1 MDISASDITMAE
13 LFKTLASNG
22 PSTVYSIAND
32 KHIPQ
37 PTVHR
42 IFKNLEKSQIIQVY
56 KEDKVHGRR
65 RIFYGPTVNG
75 ILGMYCLFDNIQ
87 KENLD
92 LELIFDVWLKEEKFF
107 KELALFFSPKK
118 LENAPASSKK
128 IFKKF
133 VKSQAKALKEFEKYI
148 EEYGD
153 IPFDY
158 KIQMGATLL
167 RGKNPD
173 KFDRDS
179 RELIAEMPG
188 LATVLKANQKIQ
200 NSTLEKLGIKNS

>member
-1 MDISASDITMAE
+1 
-13 LFKTLASNG
+13 
-22 PSTVYSIAND
+22 
-32 KHIPQ
+32 
-37 PTVHR
+37 
-42 IFKNLEKSQIIQVY
+42 
-56 KEDKVHGRR
+56 
-65 RIFYGPTVNG
+65 
-75 ILGMYCLFDNIQ
+75 MYCLFDNIQ

-107 KELALFFSPKK
+107 EQLAQMFDANK
-118 LENAPASSKK
+118 LQNAPASSKK

-167 RGKNPD
+167 RGKNPE

-188 LATVLKANQKIQ
+188 LAAILKNNQEMQ
-200 NSTLEKLGIKNS
+200 NLALQNLGV

>member
-1 MDISASDITMAE
+1 MDISASDITTAK
-13 LFKTLASNG
+13 LFKTLVSNG
-22 PSTVYSIAND
+22 PSTVYSIANQED
-32 KHIPQ
+32 IPQ

-42 IFKNLEKSQIIQVY
+42 IFKNLEKSGMIQVY
-56 KEDKVHGRR
+56 EEDKAHGRR

-75 ILGMYCLFDNIQ
+75 VLGMYLLFDNIP

-107 KELALFFSPKK
+107 NELVPLFSANK
-118 LENAPASSKK
+118 LQNAPVSSKK

-133 VKSQAKALKEFEKYI
+133 LKSQAKALREFEKYI
-148 EEYGD
+148 DENGD

-158 KIQMGATLL
+158 KVQMGATLL
-167 RGKNPD
+167 RGKNSE

-188 LATVLKANQKIQ
+188 LAAILKNNQEMQ
-200 NSTLEKLGIKNS
+200 NLALQNLGV

>member
-1 MDISASDITMAE
+1 MSMDISASDITTAK
-13 LFKTLASNG
+13 LFKTLVSNG
-22 PSTVYSIAND
+22 PSTVYSIANQED
-32 KHIPQ
+32 IPQ

-42 IFKNLEKSQIIQVY
+42 IFKNLEKSGMIQVY
-56 KEDKVHGRR
+56 EEDKAHGRR

-75 ILGMYCLFDNIQ
+75 VLGMYLLFDNIP

-107 KELALFFSPKK
+107 NELVPLFSANK
-118 LENAPASSKK
+118 LQNAPVSSKK

-133 VKSQAKALKEFEKYI
+133 LKSQAKALREFEKYI
-148 EEYGD
+148 DENGD

-158 KIQMGATLL
+158 KVQMGATLL
-167 RGKNPD
+167 RGKNSE

-188 LATVLKANQKIQ
+188 LAAILKNNQEMQ
-200 NSTLEKLGIKNS
+200 NLALQNLGV

>member
-1 MDISASDITMAE
+1 MIY
-13 LFKTLASNG
+13 F
-22 PSTVYSIAND
+22 
-32 KHIPQ
+32 
-37 PTVHR
+37 
-42 IFKNLEKSQIIQVY
+42 
-56 KEDKVHGRR
+56 
-65 RIFYGPTVNG
+65 
-75 ILGMYCLFDNIQ
+75 
-87 KENLD
+87 

-188 LATVLKANQKIQ
+188 LRTVLKANQKIQ

>member
-1 MDISASDITMAE
+1 MDISASDITTAK
-13 LFKTLASNG
+13 LFKTLVSNG
-22 PSTVYSIAND
+22 PSTVYSIANQEN
-32 KHIPQ
+32 IPQ

-42 IFKNLEKSQIIQVY
+42 IFKNLEKASMIQVY
-56 KEDKVHGRR
+56 EEDKAHGRR

-75 ILGMYCLFDNIQ
+75 VLGMCCLFDNIP

-107 KELALFFSPKK
+107 NELIPLFSANK
-118 LENAPASSKK
+118 LQNAPVNSKK

-133 VKSQAKALKEFEKYI
+133 LKSQAKALKEFEKYI
-148 EEYGD
+148 DENGD

-158 KIQMGATLL
+158 KVQMGATLL
-167 RGKNPD
+167 RGKNPE

-188 LATVLKANQKIQ
+188 LAAILKNNQEMQ
-200 NSTLEKLGIKNS
+200 NLALQNLGV

>member
-1 MDISASDITMAE
+1 MSMDISASDITMAE

-22 PSTVYSIAND
+22 PSTVYSIANE

-107 KELALFFSPKK
+107 EQLAQMFDANK
-118 LENAPASSKK
+118 LQNAPASSKK

-133 VKSQAKALKEFEKYI
+133 VKSQAKALKEFEKYL
-148 EEYGD
+148 EENGD

-167 RGKNPD
+167 RGKNPE

-179 RELIAEMPG
+179 RELVAEMPG
-188 LATVLKANQKIQ
+188 LAAMLKNNQEMQ
-200 NSTLEKLGIKNS
+200 NLALQNLGV